1 MEFKKNKRYYSCLKK
16 EGTIG
21 DQFKF
26 VDTNPL
32 FICGDKGLF
41 PVYRTGGRQGVLNK
55 NYHELILKNISKELK
70 AKLEHKVDYNKIN
83 QNTKNVLEFGE
94 KEEDEFGGL

>member
-1 MEFKKNKRYYSCLKK
+1 MEFKRNKRYYSTLRK
-16 EGTIG
+16 EKAIG

-26 VDTNPL
+26 VDDNPL

-55 NYHELILKNISKELK
+55 NYHELILKDISDEFKQKLTYK
-70 AKLEHKVDYNKIN
+70 AKPNKT
-83 QNTKNVLEFGE
+83 TKNILDF
-94 KEEDEFGGL
+94 KEDDELNRL